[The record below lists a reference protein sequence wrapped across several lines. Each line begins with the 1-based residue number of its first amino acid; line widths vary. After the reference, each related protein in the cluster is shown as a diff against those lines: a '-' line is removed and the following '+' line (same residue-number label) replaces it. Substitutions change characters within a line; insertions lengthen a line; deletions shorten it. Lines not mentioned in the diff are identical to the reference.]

1 MRIPFEVMVDQF
13 EKVLLLRGMDGP
25 SAKLSATLIAET
37 SLEGVYTHGANRF
50 CFYVKNIDDKAVDI
64 NARASRVG
72 TFGALERWDGKQGPG
87 NLNAHICMKRAIEL
101 AKGHTIGCVA
111 LANNSHWMR
120 PGTYG
125 LMAAEEDCIG
135 ILWTNTLP
143 LMPAWGGEDAK
154 VGNNPIVFAIPSKD
168 GPVLVDA
175 AMSQFS
181 YGKMETYKREGRP
194 LPFDGGYDKEGNPSR
209 DAAAI
214 MESRR
219 PMPMGFWKGTSLSL
233 ALDLIAAALSG
244 GMTTQAIGKEEVE
257 KGVSQI
263 FIAISLSNLPDREAI
278 EEKISASLA
287 DLKSSIPMDPSNPV
301 RFPGEKRKTLREE
314 NLRDGIPMDERVWE
328 KILEL

>member
-50 CFYVKNIDDKAVDI
+50 CFYVKNIDDKVVDI

-278 EEKISASLA
+278 EEKIAASLA
-287 DLKSSIPMDPSNPV
+287 DLKTSIPMDPSNPV
-301 RFPGEKRKTLREE
+301 RFPGEKRKSLREE